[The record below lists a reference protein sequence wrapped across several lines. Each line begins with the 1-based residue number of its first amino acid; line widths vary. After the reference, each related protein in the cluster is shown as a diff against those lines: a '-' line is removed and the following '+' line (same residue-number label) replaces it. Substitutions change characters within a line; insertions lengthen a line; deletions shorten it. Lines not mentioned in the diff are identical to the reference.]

1 MASGVYNEF
10 KADILKKVH
19 DLVNDTVKVALLT
32 SSASFDADND
42 NWADISANEVSGTGY
57 SAGGAALGS
66 KTVTTDNTNDRASFD
81 GADTTWSTSTITARF
96 AAVYDDTHA
105 SDRLIC
111 LFDFGSNQS
120 SSAGN
125 FTIQW
130 HANGILLLT

>member
-10 KADILKKVH
+10 KGDVLKKVH

-32 SSASFDADND
+32 SSAAFDADND
-42 NWADISANEVSGTGY
+42 NWADISSNEVSGTGY
-57 SAGGAALGS
+57 SAGGATLGS
-66 KTVTTDNTNDRASFD
+66 KTVTVDNTNDRASFD

-111 LFDFGSNQS
+111 LFDFGSNQTS
-120 SSAGN
+120 SNGD
-125 FTIQW
+125 FTIAW